1 MTDAYTGSTGPD
13 VIDDLDETF
22 DNSSVRLSRQADAIL
37 AQAEERPYTRTTSV
51 RQAVRDDLAQGRQW
65 SAERAERTREAI
77 LEEPL
82 KATLYALAAGVV
94 IGLLLRR

>member
-1 MTDAYTGSTGPD
+1 MTDAYTGSPRPD
-13 VIDDLDETF
+13 VIDDLEDT
-22 DNSSVRLSRQADAIL
+22 SSARLSRQADTIL
-37 AQAEERPYTRTTSV
+37 ADAEERPYTRTTSV

>member
-1 MTDAYTGSTGPD
+1 MTDAYTGSPRPD
-13 VIDDLDETF
+13 VIDDLEDT
-22 DNSSVRLSRQADAIL
+22 SSARLSRQADAIL
-37 AQAEERPYTRTTSV
+37 ADAEERPYTRTTSV